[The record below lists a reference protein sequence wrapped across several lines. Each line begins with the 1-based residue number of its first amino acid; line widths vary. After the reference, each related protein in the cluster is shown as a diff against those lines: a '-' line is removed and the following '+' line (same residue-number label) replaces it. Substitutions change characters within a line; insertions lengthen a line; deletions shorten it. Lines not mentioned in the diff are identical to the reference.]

1 MGNEIGNEI
10 GKVVFSRGMM
20 EKVYPIYDTMNIT
33 FRGVRINGRRPSEYR
48 IERSVKSKDMDK
60 YFEYTESIAKVA
72 LEQV

>member
-1 MGNEIGNEI
+1 MRNEI

-20 EKVYPIYDTMNIT
+20 EKVYPIYDNMDVT

-48 IERSVKSKDMDK
+48 IERSVKSKEMDK
-60 YFEYTESIAKVA
+60 YFEYTERIAKVA

>member
-1 MGNEIGNEI
+1 MWNEI

-20 EKVYPIYDTMNIT
+20 EKVYPIYDNMRVG

-48 IERSVKSKDMDK
+48 IERSVKSKEMDK
-60 YFEYTESIAKVA
+60 YFAYTEEIAKVA

>member
-1 MGNEIGNEI
+1 MGNEI

-20 EKVYPIYDTMNIT
+20 EKVYPIYDHMDVT

-48 IERSVKSKDMDK
+48 IERSVKSKEMDK
-60 YFEYTESIAKVA
+60 YFAYTEKIAKVA

>member
-1 MGNEIGNEI
+1 MGNEI

-20 EKVYPIYDTMNIT
+20 EKVYPIYDNMNIA

-48 IERSVKSKDMDK
+48 IERSVKSKEMDK
-60 YFEYTESIAKVA
+60 YFEYTERIAKVV

>member
-1 MGNEIGNEI
+1 MGNEI

-20 EKVYPIYDTMNIT
+20 EKVYPIYDTMSIT

-48 IERSVKSKDMDK
+48 IERSVKFKELDK
-60 YFEYTESIAKVA
+60 YFEYAERIAKVA